1 MRQITYSME
10 FKGTATPAGEEPG
23 VLKATTSATSCSLVT
38 IVGPDGVT
46 GTFHPAEG
54 DVAYF
59 ESEVRSTGKDM
70 FLESGAITFG
80 DGGHSLRFSTVGQ
93 GHMGP
98 SGQGKQLAGAVIWK
112 VEGGEGQ
119 FQDAT
124 GLITSNFLVSESGE
138 VMDCQFGVIYVK

>member
-38 IVGPDGVT
+38 VVGADGVS

-70 FLESGAITFG
+70 FLESGTITFG
-80 DGGHSLRFSTVGQ
+80 DGGHSLRFSTSAQ

-112 VEGGEGQ
+112 VEGGEVQ
-119 FQDAT
+119 FHNPPRLLPPT
-124 GLITSNFLVSESGE
+124 FL
-138 VMDCQFGVIYVK
+138 